1 MIPLAGPVAAVG
13 VLAADQLSKAA
24 AVRELSGAGAV
35 DVLPILN
42 LALTRNTGVSFG
54 LLGGGAVPPWVLAG
68 VAGAVTLGL
77 LVWMLRTSSPPE
89 RLALGLVVGGALGNI
104 ADRIVRGAVVDFLDF
119 HAWGWHWPAFNLAD
133 SAIVLGVGMLLSGA
147 LPTRRRGPG

>member
-13 VLAADQLSKAA
+13 ILAADQLSKAA
-24 AVRELSGAGAV
+24 AVAGLSGAGPV

-42 LALTRNTGVSFG
+42 LTLTRNRGVTFG
-54 LLGGGAVPPWVLAG
+54 LLGGGAVPPWALAA

-77 LVWMLRTSSPPE
+77 LVWMLRTRSPTE

-104 ADRIVRGAVVDFLDF
+104 ADRIARGAVVDFIDF
-119 HAWGWHWPAFNLAD
+119 HAWGWHWPAFNIAD
-133 SAIVLGVGMLLSGA
+133 SAIVGGVGMLLFA
-147 LPTRRRGPG
+147 TLFTRRRAPG

>member
-24 AVRELSGAGAV
+24 AVRELSGAGPV

-42 LALTRNTGVSFG
+42 LVLTHNTGVSFG
-54 LLGGGAVPPWVLAG
+54 LLGGGAVPPWILAG
-68 VAGAVTLGL
+68 VAGAVTLGV
-77 LVWMLRTSSPPE
+77 LVWMLRTRSPLE
-89 RLALGLVVGGALGNI
+89 RLALGLVAGGALGNI
-104 ADRIVRGAVVDFLDF
+104 ADRIARGAVVDFLDF

-133 SAIVLGVGMLLSGA
+133 SAIVLGVCMLLSAA
-147 LPTRRRGPG
+147 LPTRRRAPG